1 MGEKKKNLDDLLAGL
16 ELDEGSEAALGGPG
30 WEAGAPEEAAPGPEK
45 SPVEV
50 VEHFLVGLFL
60 YLDPAYTLELRQDG
74 EYIYVEVFG
83 GDLGRLIGK
92 EGRTL
97 RALETLTN
105 AVLARHFGHRYR
117 VLIDAAGYKR
127 RRADKAVARAME
139 VAKEVAERG
148 EALPLPPMP
157 PAERRAVHVALKD
170 HPEVYTESEGQ
181 GEERHVVIF
190 PRKEEA

>member
-16 ELDEGSEAALGGPG
+16 DLEGAEAELADAG
-30 WEAGAPEEAAPGPEK
+30 WTTGAPTEAAPADEEK
-45 SPVEV
+45 NPTEV

-74 EYIYVEVFG
+74 EYLYVEVFG

-139 VAKEVAERG
+139 AAKLAVETG
-148 EALPLPPMP
+148 EAVPLPPMP
-157 PAERRAVHVALKD
+157 PAERRAIHVALKD